1 MVRAR
6 KEIHMAYQEMYE
18 SLVQRLDEEPKE
30 AVRRIRAAAGM
41 SQGQFHTAY
50 GVPRRTLQDW
60 EAGRRIPPAYVVELL
75 ARAVAQ
81 DLTSPS
87 A

>member
-1 MVRAR
+1 M
-6 KEIHMAYQEMYE
+6 KM
-18 SLVQRLDEEPKE
+18 EEAIE
-30 AVRRIRAAAGM
+30 AIMRGETSAGM

-50 GVPRRTLQDW
+50 GVPRRTIQDW

-81 DLTSPS
+81 DLTTLTP
-87 A
+87 